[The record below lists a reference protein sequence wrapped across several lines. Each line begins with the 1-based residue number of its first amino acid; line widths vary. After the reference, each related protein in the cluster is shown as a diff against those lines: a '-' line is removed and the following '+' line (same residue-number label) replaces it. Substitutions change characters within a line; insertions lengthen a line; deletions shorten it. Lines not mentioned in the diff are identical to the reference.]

1 LDYINFAPTNNK
13 IVKTMKTKMNF
24 KALVLGAL
32 LFAGASSFAQKIDG
46 TNNPA
51 IDNYNQNYRLG
62 VGINAGLPTDS
73 YFNFALGA
81 DVRFQY
87 DLTQKTSLTLTTGF
101 TNLFA
106 DDEIPDLGFIPVK
119 AGFKAFVW
127 EDRFYV
133 LGELGAGFAVTN
145 NYDQT
150 TFLWSPGIGYASKY
164 IDVSVRYEGLNDFG
178 TDQVALRLAYG
189 FKL

>member
-1 LDYINFAPTNNK
+1 
-13 IVKTMKTKMNF
+13 MKKKMNF
-24 KALVLGAL
+24 KALMLGAL
-32 LFAGASSFAQKIDG
+32 LLLGATGFAQKIKG

-51 IDNYNQNYRLG
+51 IDDYNQNYR
-62 VGINAGLPTDS
+62 VGFGLNAGLPTDS
-73 YFNFALGA
+73 NFNFALGA

-87 DLTQKTSLTLTTGF
+87 DLTMKTSLTLTTGF

-106 DDEIPDLGFIPVK
+106 DKGIKDLGFIPLK

-127 EDRFYV
+127 EDQFYV
-133 LGELGAGFAVTN
+133 LGEVGAGFAVTN
-145 NYDQT
+145 SYDKT
-150 TFLWSPGIGYASKY
+150 TFLWAPGIGWASKY
-164 IDVSVRYEGLNDFG
+164 VDVSVRYEGLNDFG